1 MRIVLPVLIAIS
13 MAFHAPAQA
22 EVVPKTLVIID
33 TGFDT
38 TIPVIG
44 GAVVQEVCILDW
56 PLCPNGS
63 YFQEGPGSAALNGS
77 MVTTGNMG
85 HGTQMASIVLDA
97 SPAQKLILVR
107 VIGYNANGV
116 RLPASD
122 VTVTKTLRW
131 VLTKQAELNIGAVA
145 MAQGYLSKLSGK
157 SYCPKNLEVEKLI
170 AELRA
175 KEVPVFLPAG
185 NSGNKSRIDWPACI
199 PHSIAI
205 GALDKKGAI
214 ASYSNFDRH
223 LTDFYAPGN
232 AQVLLPGG
240 VRSTTWGTSVSTLV
254 AASYWMK
261 VAGAQPTLTLAQ
273 LVRLFRATGEIAF
286 DPEYRFGRTIE
297 LNAALRVVI

>member
-1 MRIVLPVLIAIS
+1 
-13 MAFHAPAQA
+13 
-22 EVVPKTLVIID
+22 
-33 TGFDT
+33 
-38 TIPVIG
+38 
-44 GAVVQEVCILDW
+44 
-56 PLCPNGS
+56 
-63 YFQEGPGSAALNGS
+63 
-77 MVTTGNMG
+77 
-85 HGTQMASIVLDA
+85 
-97 SPAQKLILVR
+97 
-107 VIGYNANGV
+107 
-116 RLPASD
+116 
-122 VTVTKTLRW
+122 
-131 VLTKQAELNIGAVA
+131 

-254 AASYWMK
+254 AASHWMM
-261 VAGAQPTLTLAQ
+261 VAAAQPTLTLAQ

-286 DPEYRFGRTIE
+286 DSEYRFGRTIE
-297 LNAALRVVI
+297 LDAALRAVI